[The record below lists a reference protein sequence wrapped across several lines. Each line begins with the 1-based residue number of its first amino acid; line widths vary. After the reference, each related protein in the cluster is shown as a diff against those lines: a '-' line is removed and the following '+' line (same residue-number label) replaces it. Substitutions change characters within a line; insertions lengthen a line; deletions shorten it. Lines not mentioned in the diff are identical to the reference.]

1 MKPVHLV
8 LTVFFAIVVFGGLA
22 WLGSTQIKPATKD
35 KTDPVPVLS
44 APEKSPE
51 YKELEAPLPLP
62 EKGPYGKA
70 VVVDTA
76 YDFGTMEMGEKNSHV
91 FEIKNEGEG
100 PLRVKHGLTSCGQC
114 TFGKVTPENE
124 DIPPGG
130 TATVEVNWEIK
141 FPNTRFRQ
149 TADVH
154 TTDPNNRK
162 LQFAIMGQVD
172 QPLHMVPSEDW
183 PAGELSPTE
192 TSSVSGI
199 LYTTLLDKLEIEK
212 YESSSDLVTV
222 TWVDMTENDLV
233 DKKGKLGK
241 KIKVSIAPGSVL
253 GPMRESIKLHLTTNR
268 GSSVIDFTV
277 SGKRLGPIQI
287 TGAGYLPGPNLVK
300 IGEFEA
306 AKGAKKNFQMH
317 VREFDGD
324 LEAAQVDPEKSR
336 AKVTVVPSGKVLGK
350 TKIYNLTVEVP
361 AGNAEARLDKNAEP
375 VVLKL
380 NHPSVTE
387 FKLYIDYRAN

>member
-1 MKPVHLV
+1 
-8 LTVFFAIVVFGGLA
+8 
-22 WLGSTQIKPATKD
+22 
-35 KTDPVPVLS
+35 
-44 APEKSPE
+44 
-51 YKELEAPLPLP
+51 
-62 EKGPYGKA
+62 
-70 VVVDTA
+70 
-76 YDFGTMEMGEKNSHV
+76 
-91 FEIKNEGEG
+91 
-100 PLRVKHGLTSCGQC
+100 
-114 TFGKVTPENE
+114 
-124 DIPPGG
+124 
-130 TATVEVNWEIK
+130 
-141 FPNTRFRQ
+141 
-149 TADVH
+149 
-154 TTDPNNRK
+154 
-162 LQFAIMGQVD
+162 
-172 QPLHMVPSEDW
+172 
-183 PAGELSPTE
+183 
-192 TSSVSGI
+192 
-199 LYTTLLDKLEIEK
+199 
-212 YESSSDLVTV
+212 
-222 TWVDMTENDLV
+222 
-233 DKKGKLGK
+233 
-241 KIKVSIAPGSVL
+241 
-253 GPMRESIKLHLTTNR
+253 MRESIKLHLTTNR